1 MRRLSWLPS
10 ETNELLRLA
19 SLLGGA
25 FTLRDLASIT
35 GRPVID
41 VAAWL
46 REASLA
52 GLVVGDGERL
62 AFRHDLIREAV
73 YGHMLPA
80 ERRDLHRAAGQA
92 LAHAGAPTPQI
103 AEQFA
108 RGALPGDLDAVEWL
122 ERAAD
127 ETSPVAPASAVAL
140 LEQAVSL
147 APPPWSGTT
156 ALQAEMITPLVLC
169 GRFDDAETIAD
180 AVLAASPK
188 RRCRV
193 QGALRDV
200 RAARQPRSDRCGDR
214 LDAPCRRR
222 PGSARR

>member
-1 MRRLSWLPS
+1 M
-10 ETNELLRLA
+10 A
-19 SLLGGA
+19 SLLGSA

-35 GRPVID
+35 GRAVID

-52 GLVVGDGERL
+52 GLVVGDGDRL

-92 LAHAGAPTPQI
+92 LAHAGAPTQQI

-108 RGALPGDLDAVEWL
+108 RGALPGDLEAVSWL

-127 ETSPVAPASAVAL
+127 ETLLCRSEQRRRPARAAPSHSPR
-140 LEQAVSL
+140 Q
-147 APPPWSGTT
+147 SG
-156 ALQAEMITPLVLC
+156 P
-169 GRFDDAETIAD
+169 GG
-180 AVLAASPK
+180 
-188 RRCRV
+188 RRCRR
-193 QGALRDV
+193 G
-200 RAARQPRSDRCGDR
+200 
-214 LDAPCRRR
+214 
-222 PGSARR
+222 

>member
-1 MRRLSWLPS
+1 MRRLSWLPA

-19 SLLGGA
+19 SLLGSA
-25 FTLRDLASIT
+25 FTLRDLAAIT

-52 GLVVGDGERL
+52 GLIVGDGERL

-92 LAHAGAPTPQI
+92 LAHAGAPAQQI

-108 RGALPGDLDAVEWL
+108 RGALPGDLEAVEWL
-122 ERAAD
+122 R
-127 ETSPVAPASAVAL
+127 T
-140 LEQAVSL
+140 
-147 APPPWSGTT
+147 
-156 ALQAEMITPLVLC
+156 
-169 GRFDDAETIAD
+169 GRRRDDAR
-180 AVLAASPK
+180 S
-188 RRCRV
+188 RR
-193 QGALRDV
+193 AL
-200 RAARQPRSDRCGDR
+200 PSRCSTRPLR
-214 LDAPCRRR
+214 LHPPDGQDERRYR
-222 PGSARR
+222 PE